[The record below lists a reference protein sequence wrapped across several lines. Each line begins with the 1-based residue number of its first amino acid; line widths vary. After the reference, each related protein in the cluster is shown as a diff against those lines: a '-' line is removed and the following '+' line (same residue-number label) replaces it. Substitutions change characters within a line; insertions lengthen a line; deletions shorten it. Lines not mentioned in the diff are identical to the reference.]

1 MQFRCPN
8 CLHQIR
14 ILGESEDPD
23 QTLDT
28 VVCPSCNS
36 RFSLSSDDAPTV
48 ISETGKKIAHF
59 EIQEV
64 LGEGAFG
71 VVYKA
76 WDTELRRPVAI
87 KIPRHS
93 DTNAQASKLVLREA
107 QAASGIKHSNVVAV
121 YEVGPFGNSYYIA
134 CEYIEGV
141 SLSEFLKIRVLSER
155 EICQIILQILRAVQF
170 VHEKG
175 IIHRDL
181 KPGNILIDGDQS
193 PHIADFGLARHEN
206 PNELTVTHDGKI
218 IGTLNYMPPEQ
229 ARGDVRGLSNRSDV
243 YAIGAILYEMLTGQK
258 LFSATSSRSLIYA
271 ILNDEPKNPRSLN
284 PKVSKDMAVICLK
297 ALEKDT
303 ERRYASAGEMAED
316 ISRLLEGRPISARPV
331 SPVERAVRWAKRNRA
346 VVAMGSVTVFAILT
360 ASRLL
365 LSQGRPARIPTTDVR
380 IECRRSD
387 KEPVKAEDV
396 RWSIYPLARR
406 TRLPDT
412 DHAVH
417 IQKQATISVVLPAGE
432 YLVVVDVAGYGFHE
446 VYRYIPDD
454 INQKYRSPY
463 NHRNWS
469 VNSDGSLQWPDVTVF
484 SEVAVTGNM
493 EKIPAG
499 SFVMG
504 DDKPDRPAHQ
514 KQVSSFWVD
523 PTEVSFQEFGKF
535 ESIPADV
542 PKEVQAD
549 DNAVV
554 MVTWHAA
561 TAYAEAVGKRLL
573 REEEYEFLASNLGTS
588 KFPNGDTAAVHGA
601 WTYGPVGTPVEDRM
615 ANHAV
620 FGLYSNVAEWTDS
633 LWNYYPGQIDRGEE
647 FEPIMHRL
655 DNRVVRGGPVTIG
668 PNDRSSDTY
677 SDPVTAR
684 TSFDANMRD
693 TEIGFRCARSFAP
706 LNRMP
711 KN

>member
-1 MQFRCPN
+1 M
-8 CLHQIR
+8 
-14 ILGESEDPD
+14 
-23 QTLDT
+23 
-28 VVCPSCNS
+28 
-36 RFSLSSDDAPTV
+36 
-48 ISETGKKIAHF
+48 
-59 EIQEV
+59 
-64 LGEGAFG
+64 
-71 VVYKA
+71 
-76 WDTELRRPVAI
+76 
-87 KIPRHS
+87 
-93 DTNAQASKLVLREA
+93 LVLRPQNSYCEKA
-107 QAASGIKHSNVVAV
+107 QAASGIRHPNIVGV

-134 CEYIEGV
+134 CEFIEGV
-141 SLSEFLKIRVLSER
+141 SLSEFLKARVLSER
-155 EICQIILQILRAVQF
+155 EICQIILQVLRAAQF

-181 KPGNILIDGDQS
+181 KPGNILMDGDQN
-193 PHIADFGLARHEN
+193 PHIADFGLARHEK

-284 PKVSKDMAVICLK
+284 PKVSKDIAVICLK

-316 ISRLLEGRPISARPV
+316 ISRLLEGRPIQARPV
-331 SPVERAVRWAKRNRA
+331 SLVERAVRWAKRNRA
-346 VVAMGSVTVFAILT
+346 VAAMGSVTLLAILT
-360 ASRLL
+360 ASGLL
-365 LSQGRPARIPTTDVR
+365 FTQGRSAPVPTVDVR
-380 IECRRSD
+380 IECRLSD
-387 KEPVKAEDV
+387 KEPVKSDAV
-396 RWSIYPLARR
+396 RWSVYPLTRR

-412 DHAVH
+412 DHAMH
-417 IQKQATISVVLPAGE
+417 IQKQSAISVALPAGE

-469 VNSDGSLQWPDVTVF
+469 VNSDGSLQWPDVTVI
-484 SEVAVTGNM
+484 SDAAVTGNM
-493 EKIPAG
+493 EKIPSG

-523 PTEVSFQEFGKF
+523 PTEVSFKEFGKF

-542 PKEVQAD
+542 PKEVQAN

-588 KFPNGDTAAVHGA
+588 KFPNGDTAAVQGA

-620 FGLYSNVAEWTDS
+620 FGLHSNVAEWTDS
-633 LWNYYPGQIDRGEE
+633 LWNYYPGQIDRGEK
-647 FEPIMHRL
+647 FDATMHRL
-655 DNRVVRGGPVTIG
+655 DNRVVRGGPVTMG
-668 PNDRSSDTY
+668 PNDRSNDTY
-677 SDPVTAR
+677 SEPVTAR

-693 TEIGFRCARSFAP
+693 TEIGFRCARSVAAFVSSP
-706 LNRMP
+706 
-711 KN
+711 